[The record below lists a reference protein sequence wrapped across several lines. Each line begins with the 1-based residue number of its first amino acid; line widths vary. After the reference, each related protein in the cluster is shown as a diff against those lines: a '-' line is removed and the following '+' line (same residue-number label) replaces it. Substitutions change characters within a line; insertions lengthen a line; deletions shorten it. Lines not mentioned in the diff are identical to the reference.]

1 MKRDGFWT
9 GLVLGGI
16 LGIGFA
22 LLTSRMV
29 ESPDKEDTNQV
40 SNKSEDRVE
49 QDAPE
54 TGQSDSQGTES
65 AEENGKKDSEQDQSF
80 QKNIAE
86 KFNFTKKISQLEDAL
101 KKLRDDNP

>member
-22 LLTSRMV
+22 LLTNRMV
-29 ESPDKEDTNQV
+29 ESPDKGDTNQL
-40 SNKSEDRVE
+40 SHKAGDRRE

-54 TGQSDSQGTES
+54 KGQSGNQGTELT
-65 AEENGKKDSEQDQSF
+65 EEDGKKNSEQDQSF
-80 QKNIAE
+80 QKDIAG
-86 KFNFTKKISQLEDAL
+86 KFNFSKKISQLEDAL